1 MAKDKKN
8 KTPSISEVFRS
19 DYQYKNTD
27 PEYKDAYN
35 IDRGLMVMD
44 ALMDRYP
51 NMTLEQAAGV
61 AGNFGI
67 ESYFNPA
74 VQQGQGAAAKG
85 KVLGDGVGLAQWSNV
100 RRKALM
106 EMFPGNQWKSLDN
119 QMKFLMHENATTE
132 RKNWDKVLQ
141 QKTPE
146 DAARVFVQSWE
157 RAGTP
162 HLDKRMILAKT
173 LYDRANEFSRKQLA
187 QRMRSMQEQQQQG
200 LWDKIVGGVKSL
212 WD

>member
-1 MAKDKKN
+1 
-8 KTPSISEVFRS
+8 
-19 DYQYKNTD
+19 
-27 PEYKDAYN
+27 
-35 IDRGLMVMD
+35 
-44 ALMDRYP
+44 
-51 NMTLEQAAGV
+51 
-61 AGNFGI
+61 
-67 ESYFNPA
+67 
-74 VQQGQGAAAKG
+74 
-85 KVLGDGVGLAQWSNV
+85 
-100 RRKALM
+100 
-106 EMFPGNQWKSLDN
+106 
-119 QMKFLMHENATTE
+119 MKFPMHENATTE

-200 LWDKIVGGVKSL
+200 QQSLWDKIVGGVKSL